1 MDINMDR
8 NSMVVSV
15 DNNRWILVCIAT
27 IWILALGCASMDINM
42 NSNSM
47 GSGSMDIGM
56 DVSMDGD
63 VMDISMIAIAWLLA
77 WLTKY

>member
-15 DNNRWILVCIAT
+15 DNNRWILVWIAT
-27 IWILALGCASMDINM
+27 IWIFALDCASTDINM
-42 NSNSM
+42 DSNSM

-56 DVSMDGD
+56 DVSIDGD
-63 VMDISMIAIAWLLA
+63 VMDISMIGIA
-77 WLTKY
+77 